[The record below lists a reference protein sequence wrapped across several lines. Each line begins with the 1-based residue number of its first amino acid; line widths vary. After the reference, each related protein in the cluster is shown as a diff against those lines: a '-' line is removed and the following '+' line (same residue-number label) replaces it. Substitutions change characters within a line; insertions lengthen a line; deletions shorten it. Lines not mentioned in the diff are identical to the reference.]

1 MVRSPEDYSTRRAK
15 RNKTPYTGLL
25 VQRVYLETSEV
36 WWKHCFGTE
45 VSSSFLSHPHQ
56 AVLAY
61 LPCLTQSLTKR
72 ISIWPGKFSPEWSYS
87 YHSHPVHPQLVKLSH
102 SWQIGPIGFSPQ
114 PITKNLQ
121 PYNKQQFLKFS
132 QSRKNIWN
140 LELHSG
146 EKTVFE
152 KVFLNLG
159 GELSAF
165 YYLILLNERKAVST
179 LTTVFLSPPS
189 NQKLCKFPNWNGLER
204 AQDYHITTTPVNHL
218 NCTFNS
224 FPMQSTDLHSKTKQD
239 NCTTVPKH

>member
-114 PITKNLQ
+114 PITKKPPALQ
-121 PYNKQQFLKFS
+121 QATVSKVLTEQKEYMESWIAFWWKNCIWESLLKP
-132 QSRKNIWN
+132 RRR
-140 LELHSG
+140 
-146 EKTVFE
+146 TVC
-152 KVFLNLG
+152 
-159 GELSAF
+159 
-165 YYLILLNERKAVST
+165 ILLLNST
-179 LTTVFLSPPS
+179 KWT
-189 NQKLCKFPNWNGLER
+189 
-204 AQDYHITTTPVNHL
+204 
-218 NCTFNS
+218 
-224 FPMQSTDLHSKTKQD
+224 
-239 NCTTVPKH
+239 